1 MYWSLDQWR
10 RSIGLRGCSGGG
22 VILCSS
28 GPDPIDLLRERD
40 RIKREHA
47 DMLRQQQQEEE
58 VKERRNKMYSALICI
73 GRMCVHQELKCKVKE
88 VEAETIPNERA
99 RVDDMLRQQQQ
110 EQQEAILT
118 CALMCV
124 YNILGSDADE
134 MGSANSVTIPVERSE
149 SSTTIIVE
157 TASNESSVG
166 TSTSV
171 IEKSSGK

>member
-10 RSIGLRGCSGGG
+10 RSIGLGGCSGGG

-28 GPDPIDLLRERD
+28 GPDPVEFLRERD

-47 DMLRQQQQEEE
+47 DEQRRQQE
-58 VKERRNKMYSALICI
+58 VKENRNKMCSALICI
-73 GRMCVHQELKCKVKE
+73 GRMYVHQELKCKVKE

-99 RVDDMLRQQQQ
+99 RVDDVLQQQQQ
-110 EQQEAILT
+110 EEQEVILT
-118 CALMCV
+118 CALMCI

-157 TASNESSVG
+157 TASNESLVG